1 VAHTNPTGKCGIKH
15 SYVRDGGEGGSNLV
29 GAIWSYIIDNVAP
42 PSRVRYSKPCIG
54 KLAGWKNPVDNGL
67 WRRYNARDW
76 NSDIDETVNRGGGRK
91 GSHPVDLARPAR
103 VSVEQSQPLHAC
115 WLLTGC
121 RSGMHTCCYAPSSR
135 VASLVNK
142 MLQMGSGALSMA
154 PVHLPRS
161 TGQGQSWKYK
171 YGASSSSP

>member
-1 VAHTNPTGKCGIKH
+1 MGYGGDTMPGIGILTLTRLWTG
-15 SYVRDGGEGGSNLV
+15 
-29 GAIWSYIIDNVAP
+29 
-42 PSRVRYSKPCIG
+42 
-54 KLAGWKNPVDNGL
+54 
-67 WRRYNARDW
+67 
-76 NSDIDETVNRGGGRK
+76 GGGRK
-91 GSHPVDLARPAR
+91 ASHPVDLARPAR

-135 VASLVNK
+135 AASLVNE

-171 YGASSSSP
+171 YGASSSSPLATRLVLICFNIVSNEITLASPAEKRSRQLVVIPLTGYIGLSRTHLGNRSFKQTL